1 MFNHQAIASDKKLPA
16 GHIVQ
21 GAQRRIGKG
30 PAAVAPGLIIR
41 PGRQHFGQKHIVAF
55 GHGWLWQ
62 NFAFQP
68 GGAAVQQQA
77 AAVFSAGAM
86 QAKGGEFVDVAAA
99 VAAQLQYRARQL
111 LAGQRQH
118 KMAAGFNQLA
128 GVAAFVDHHRHL
140 GRLKIHRHGPGG
152 GHDIALIGVGAA
164 DQGKRA
170 VVEQSIRV
178 SQRDRN
184 AHDEVSGKTGIV
196 PLPACPAKRGDWAD
210 ACLRHCVRRDEK
222 LMKKPWRIMPYE

>member
-1 MFNHQAIASDKKLPA
+1 M
-16 GHIVQ
+16 
-21 GAQRRIGKG
+21 
-30 PAAVAPGLIIR
+30 
-41 PGRQHFGQKHIVAF
+41 
-55 GHGWLWQ
+55 
-62 NFAFQP
+62 
-68 GGAAVQQQA
+68 
-77 AAVFSAGAM
+77 FSAGAM
-86 QAKGGEFVDVAAA
+86 QAKGSEFVDVAAA
-99 VAAQLQYRARQL
+99 VAAQLQHRMRQL

-196 PLPACPAKRGDWAD
+196 PLPACPAKRGGWAD
-210 ACLRHCVRRDEK
+210 ACVRHCVRRDEK